1 MPGQDIQKL
10 LSPCL
15 SKTHKHSF
23 FWSSLGFDYRNSLKE
38 EAIVTVDAL
47 NKVTKSADDPN
58 WNTDSVFFSWRR
70 NIKQSCTGKLVWPVA
85 RTSHYYQM
93 CLVFFWYEYF
103 FPLLFVNQTT
113 VCLPAIR
120 YTLCEWLHRKD
131 RRDTLPGLG
140 WAECII
146 EQTSVHL
153 WRHVLAVS
161 FFSCHCSHWLLSWN
175 TTEVP
180 LSFKAFRLKIPQVS
194 TC

>member
-15 SKTHKHSF
+15 SKTHKHFF

-70 NIKQSCTGKLVWPVA
+70 NMKQSCTGKLVWPVA

-93 CLVFFWYEYF
+93 CLVFFFLVW
-103 FPLLFVNQTT
+103 V
-113 VCLPAIR
+113 
-120 YTLCEWLHRKD
+120 
-131 RRDTLPGLG
+131 
-140 WAECII
+140 
-146 EQTSVHL
+146 
-153 WRHVLAVS
+153 
-161 FFSCHCSHWLLSWN
+161 FFSPPVRKSNYCLLARDPIHTVWMATQKGSARHTSWPWLSRMYNWTN
-175 TTEVP
+175 
-180 LSFKAFRLKIPQVS
+180 
-194 TC
+194 